1 MGGKGGGGGG
11 DGGAAAREAAR
22 KKRVDESIRAI
33 NALFF
38 QRATPMAVPDPIM
51 GRVKV
56 GEEYLPG
63 QESYD
68 WSVRQPVYGTGV
80 TNQAEIDRI
89 KAENEKRGF
98 AGDYTP
104 ERLQAL
110 EGVQEK
116 VEQRFMP
123 EFRRDTA
130 NAQRELKFA
139 LARRG
144 LIGGSAQSDAS
155 SRLRQRVADTERDI
169 AQRALV
175 ARNEAERGQQA
186 LLDNLV
192 AQAQADTE
200 QSVLL
205 NQASSGQNAAINR
218 AVESAKAQALPN
230 AFQDVGTLF
239 KDIVE
244 RRNFN
249 QGVRAGLTGAA
260 FRPVTP
266 SSLFG
271 SGSSNS
277 GVETPS

>member
-1 MGGKGGGGGG
+1 MGGKGGGGG

-22 KKRVDESIRAI
+22 KARIDSSVKAI
-33 NALFF
+33 NALFL
-38 QRATPMAVPDPIM
+38 DPNT
-51 GRVKV
+51 
-56 GEEYLPG
+56 GELIP
-63 QESYD
+63 S
-68 WSVRQPVYGTGV
+68 RQ
-80 TNQAEIDRI
+80 
-89 KAENEKRGF
+89 
-98 AGDYTP
+98 
-104 ERLQAL
+104 QAL
-110 EGVQEK
+110 DD
-116 VEQRFMP
+116 VEQKVQQRFLP
-123 EFRRDTA
+123 EFERDTG

-169 AQRALV
+169 AQRAIV

-186 LLDNLV
+186 LMDNLI
-192 AQAQADTE
+192 AQAQADTD
-200 QSVLL
+200 QSILL
-205 NQASSGQNAAINR
+205 NQASSGKNAAINR
-218 AVESAKAQALPN
+218 AVENAKAQALPN

-249 QGVRAGLTGAA
+249 QGIRAGLTGSG
-260 FRPVTP
+260 FRTSTP

-277 GVETPS
+277 GVETPSE